1 MIGNNALPQQPI
13 QEEIEPYTDPED
25 IISNPLLQDENAER
39 TETNMN
45 EESDGGT
52 DEGTDEEESLKKRL
66 ELIQKRK
73 KEVEEEKARLKY
85 ETEMGGEKQQPQT
98 PVRVMYLT
106 EGEMMRELLT
116 GVQELKQWAVN
127 LTQYLKSKGI

>member
-45 EESDGGT
+45 EESDEGT

-85 ETEMGGEKQQPQT
+85 EAEMGGEKQQPQT